1 MKKIAFAASL
11 FTISLISG
19 VAHANF
25 NTELNGAALKA
36 DELKV
41 YSVGGSYYFDS
52 INTNKGPLAEASFL
66 DLQSSVE
73 AFFTRSDFDDENL
86 NSWAVGGTYVL
97 QNTGLFLNADVQHLN
112 GYSENIYTLGGGYY
126 LSRDWSVSVDT
137 QFDDDMNYQAFS
149 LASKKL
155 FDLGGDRFVS
165 LEGTYI
171 NPDDFDDSFAVSA
184 DYYLNRNLSLGLGYE
199 WSDGFSDGLSTVRS
213 QWFVSEHFA
222 VSAAVSYMDD
232 NIGSTTLYN
241 LGATLR
247 F

>member
-11 FTISLISG
+11 ITFSLLSG

-25 NTELNGAALKA
+25 NSELNGAVLKA

-52 INTNKGPLAEASFL
+52 VNTSKGPLAEASFL
-66 DLQSSVE
+66 DLQNSIDVS
-73 AFFTRSDFDDENL
+73 FTRFDLDDQNL
-86 NSWAVGGTYVL
+86 NSWGVNGTYVL
-97 QNTGLFLNADVQHLN
+97 QNTGLFLNAGIQHLN

-126 LSRDWSVSVDT
+126 LSRDWAVLVDT
-137 QFDDDMNYQAFS
+137 QFDDDMNYQGFS

-155 FDLGGDRFVS
+155 FDLGNDNFVS
-165 LEGTYI
+165 LEGAYI
-171 NPDDFDDSFAVSA
+171 NPDSGDDSFAVSA
-184 DYYLNRNLSLGLGYE
+184 DYYLNRNLSVGLGYE
-199 WSDGFSDGLSTVRS
+199 WSDSFSDGVSTVRS
-213 QWFVSEHFA
+213 QWFISEQFA